1 MENTTPLFIKLTHLK
16 TGKPTYIKITNNITS
31 VRQNDEGVTLILQ
44 GDSGQYVKESVE
56 YVIDVLTMYGFG
68 FID

>member
-16 TGKPTYIKITNNITS
+16 TGKPTYIKANNITS